1 MCDYG
6 RLRYGFV
13 NDDRVRVPTIGR
25 GKPAI
30 PTAWDDALDEAA
42 RRLAALA
49 RGDGGVA
56 LAAIV
61 SPHLTNEE
69 LFVLGQVVTG
79 GLRTAQRD
87 AAIPLGTA
95 DDFLIKSEKVANGR
109 GARDLGLVAKAGK
122 LDLGGIRAGI
132 EAGTIRG
139 LLVTGTDVW
148 ELWDEPADLLGRL
161 ETLVVVTAND
171 HPLLA
176 LADVVLPGLT
186 FAEKDGTFTNH
197 AGRVQRIRRALD
209 AGEQPSDG
217 DIFLAL
223 GRRLGMEIPPGSFE
237 PAAVLREIAATVPAY
252 RDVSWDAIGSLGVP
266 TAEA

>member
-13 NDDRVRVPTIGR
+13 NDDRIRIPTVGR
-25 GKPAI
+25 GTPAI
-30 PTAWDDALDEAA
+30 AASWDEALDEAA
-42 RRLAALA
+42 RRLGALA
-49 RGDGGVA
+49 RTDGGRA

-69 LFVLGQVVTG
+69 LFVLGQLVAG

-87 AAIPLGTA
+87 TAIPLGPA
-95 DDFLIKSEKVANGR
+95 DDFLIKSEKAANGR
-109 GARDLGLVAKAGK
+109 GARDLGLVAEPGA
-122 LDLGGIRAGI
+122 LDLAAIRAGI

-148 ELWDEPADLLGRL
+148 ELWEERVDLFERL
-161 ETLVVVTAND
+161 ETLVVVAANE
-171 HPLLA
+171 HPLLG

-186 FAEKDGTFTNH
+186 FAEKEGTFTNH

-209 AGEQPSDG
+209 PGEQPSDG
-217 DIFLAL
+217 EIFLAL
-223 GRRLGMEIPPGSFE
+223 GRRLGMEIPPGPFA
-237 PAAVLREIAATVPAY
+237 PAAVLREIAATVAAY
-252 RDVSWDAIGSLGVP
+252 RDVAWDAIGGLGVP